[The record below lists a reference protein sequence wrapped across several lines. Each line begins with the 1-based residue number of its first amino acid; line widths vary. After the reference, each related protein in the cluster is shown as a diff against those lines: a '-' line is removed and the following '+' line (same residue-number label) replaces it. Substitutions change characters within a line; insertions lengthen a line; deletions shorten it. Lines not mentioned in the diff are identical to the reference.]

1 MFFEVEACRI
11 GRQSTSDVS
20 TLMPRAL
27 LSLRHSAVQVF
38 QVLESGHQ
46 RIALVCWY
54 LKIIPRVGLLL

>member
-1 MFFEVEACRI
+1 
-11 GRQSTSDVS
+11 
-20 TLMPRAL
+20 MPRAL